1 MYNGVYE
8 TRTPLL
14 VNNMAENL
22 DWYFRSADSLESEV
36 VDPRPAKPAVATRE
50 SLRPKLK
57 NYTNEERDGIFT
69 KMADRFL
76 ECGDMH
82 QVLEEFDLADEIT
95 ARNGVQTKNKRFEE
109 ILEARRQ
116 KVRAKLNITADGV
129 VQELAMIAFHDSR
142 NLFDEQGRLL
152 SIHDFDDEAAI
163 AVAQLEVQHT
173 GGKDG
178 WSEIRK
184 VKMHDKLKALELLSR
199 RLNLFE
205 EENKS
210 KGKREH
216 SVTPD
221 DLTPRDR
228 ARRVAFYLQEA
239 IRKGDDN
246 SNSE

>member
-1 MYNGVYE
+1 MNRKKYLDSFF
-8 TRTPLL
+8 RPADPLE
-14 VNNMAENL
+14 AEV
-22 DWYFRSADSLESEV
+22 LE
-36 VDPRPAKPAVATRE
+36 PRPSKPPVTSRE
-50 SLRPKLK
+50 QLKPKLK
-57 NYTNEERDGIFT
+57 NYTTEERDGIFMQ
-69 KMADRFL
+69 MADRFL
-76 ECGDMH
+76 ECGNMH

-95 ARNGVQTKNKRFEE
+95 TRNGVQTKNKRFEE
-109 ILEARRQ
+109 ILEARRE

-129 VQELAMIAFHDSR
+129 IQELAMIAFHDAR
-142 NLFDEQGRLL
+142 NLFDAEGRLL